1 MLGWGWGGV
10 FFLFVCLVGFF
21 FEIRFLYVA
30 LSNCLGIPRDA
41 TASQN
46 LVPVSLLLATRL
58 PGLV

>member
-1 MLGWGWGGV
+1 MGWV
-10 FFLFVCLVGFF
+10 FVFCFLF

-46 LVPVSLLLATRL
+46 LVPVSLLLAT
-58 PGLV
+58 

>member
-1 MLGWGWGGV
+1 MRWG